1 MQTLKNVIIAL
12 IMLISLPIL
21 GYGQSPALQRVD
33 NLMKEYSE
41 SDQFSGNVL
50 IVKDGNV
57 IYSESFGMAEKDFN
71 IPNKVETKFNIG
83 SIGKFFTSISILQLA
98 QAGKLDLMDSI
109 DKYLPNFPADKSKNI
124 TIHQLLLHTSGFS
137 NYMTHPDYA
146 DKKHL
151 YRSIDDVLP
160 LIKEETLEF
169 EPGERFGYSNS
180 GYIVLG
186 GIIEKVSGKKYD
198 VYLKEN
204 IWQPAGMNN
213 TGLFYKEQIVE
224 NRAIGYVIDDSGSMI
239 KNVFLEP
246 PAFSDGGAYS
256 TVMDM
261 LKFDFALQNNTLLSE
276 EYSILWF
283 TPQDGPFAYGPAFI
297 PADRSLCGK
306 EIYGGMGGAPG
317 VSASFNHILG
327 DNYTIVILSNYDE
340 IALKLFPR
348 IESTLYGKD

>member
-1 MQTLKNVIIAL
+1 MQTLKNATIAL
-12 IMLISLPIL
+12 IMLISLPL
-21 GYGQSPALQRVD
+21 MGYGQGPALQRVD
-33 NLMKEYSE
+33 NLMKEVSE

-50 IVKDGNV
+50 IAKDGEV
-57 IYSESFGMAEKDFN
+57 IYSESFGMADKDFN

-83 SIGKFFTSISILQLA
+83 SIGKFFTSIAILQLT
-98 QAGKLDLMDSI
+98 QADKLDLMDSI
-109 DKYLPNFPADKSKNI
+109 DKYLPDFPEDKSKKI
-124 TIHQLLLHTSGFS
+124 TIHQLLLHTSGLS

-160 LIKEETLEF
+160 LIEDEILEF

-186 GIIEKVSGKKYD
+186 AIIEKVSGKKYD
-198 VYLKEN
+198 AYLKEN
-204 IWQPAGMNN
+204 IWLPSGMNN

-224 NRAIGYVIDDSGSMI
+224 NRATGYVIDDFGSMI
-239 KNVFLEP
+239 TNAFLEP
-246 PAFSDGGAYS
+246 PAFSDGGANS
-256 TVMDM
+256 TVMDL
-261 LKFDFALQNNTLLSE
+261 LKFDLALQNNTLLSE
-276 EYSILWF
+276 EYNKLWF
-283 TPQDGPFAYGPAFI
+283 TPQGGPFSYGPAFI
-297 PADRSLCGK
+297 PADRSFCGK

-317 VSASFNHILG
+317 VSASFNHISG
-327 DNYTIVILSNYDE
+327 DNYTIIILSNYDE